1 MRKHYVTN
9 GSFPISRW
17 QKQKKGEILFSTDC
31 VCGAICCSNMLRAA
45 AQLTSGSTVWSHATS
60 AAETQERHLRFHR
73 IVTVRQVEFL
83 HVSSEPV
90 LVSGRVQRAS
100 GGSRMHH
107 TETWNG

>member
-1 MRKHYVTN
+1 MAA
-9 GSFPISRW
+9 FPYLVGRSRRRE
-17 QKQKKGEILFSTDC
+17 KYYFSLS
-31 VCGAICCSNMLRAA
+31 VCGALCCSNMPRSA
-45 AQLTSGSTVWSHATS
+45 AQLTSGSTVWSRATS
-60 AAETQERHLRFHR
+60 AAETQERHLRFYR
-73 IVTVRQVEFL
+73 IVTLRQVEFL